1 MMNTNTQKHFQWV
14 IESGAVLI
22 LIGVA
27 LNFLV
32 MQTLGSFDAASVI
45 LALFLGF
52 WAFILGNSV
61 LFFSS
66 IWFFM
71 RKRAVSAVTPTRQL
85 EVREFAPVRLPALG
99 HHRPC
104 PGFPHI

>member
-1 MMNTNTQKHFQWV
+1 MINTNTQKHFQWV

-22 LIGVA
+22 IVGAA

-52 WAFILGNSV
+52 WAFVLGNTV
-61 LFFSS
+61 IFFSS
-66 IWFFM
+66 VWLFM
-71 RKRAVSAVTPTRQL
+71 RRRDMSPEPASGQPEAQARAPI
-85 EVREFAPVRLPALG
+85 RLPRLC
-99 HHRPC
+99 HH
-104 PGFPHI
+104 

>member
-1 MMNTNTQKHFQWV
+1 MTNTNTQKHFHWAV
-14 IESGAVLI
+14 ESAAVLI
-22 LIGVA
+22 VVGVG

-52 WAFILGNSV
+52 WAFVLGNSV

-66 IWFFM
+66 IWLFM
-71 RKRAVSAVTPTRQL
+71 RKRELRSEQRAGHPEAL
-85 EVREFAPVRLPALG
+85 EHRAIGLESQRLTK
-99 HHRPC
+99 PC
-104 PGFPHI
+104 HAC

>member
-1 MMNTNTQKHFQWV
+1 MASTNTQKHFQWAV
-14 IESGAVLI
+14 ESAAVLI
-22 LIGVA
+22 LVGIG

-52 WAFILGNSV
+52 WAFVLGNSV

-66 IWFFM
+66 IWLFM
-71 RKRAVSAVTPTRQL
+71 KKREVVSEQVNRQPKVPEHRRIGL
-85 EVREFAPVRLPALG
+85 ESPRLTK
-99 HHRPC
+99 PC
-104 PGFPHI
+104 HAC